1 MGWWGKIGFV
11 FCFVL
16 LLYIKRGIGQ
26 EVFVAPADGG
36 IEALLDELA
45 IDRIISLNSVAKPYS
60 RDFMAYKLS
69 EALKRDSLLSTRQKR
84 EVLFYLGDFSQ
95 DRGCLPAAGSK
106 DGGLRM
112 EKRLFCYDPIR
123 FNVNGKGF
131 FLSVRPVGGYT
142 QYYNNNGAFYSATA
156 GTGLIASLGK
166 HFACA
171 ASISRTFEN
180 CILSEPN
187 YFTSQPGGKWYK
199 NADGSGSF
207 IEWTGQFTWSWKW
220 GSLGV
225 YKDHFLWGDGYHGA
239 SYFSG
244 KAPAFPFV
252 KLHVKPAKWIE
263 FTYLHAWLDNSVEDF
278 TAVNEIS
285 QFPVASSISK
295 HIAANLLT
303 LTPWRGF
310 DFSFGN
316 SIVYDGSVQLAY
328 LTPVFFYKSVDHTL
342 SATSIDNENS
352 QFFIDISSR
361 QIKHLRLFLSLYV
374 DEFKTS
380 RIWTKGEHNF
390 LSWKGGMC
398 LSNFPFRNI
407 SLTVEGTRTLPSTY
421 QHYIPT
427 VTFASDGYNLGNY
440 LRDNSQE
447 IYVALGYKP
456 ISRLSLTLRYLFA
469 EHGDEFQY
477 GLVPYPTKLPVL
489 QNISWQDE
497 VIGLN
502 ATYSLLNGMAVF
514 VDCQYSGMKGDVRF
528 APQVLWGT
536 TQTMSAGLKVGF

>member
-1 MGWWGKIGFV
+1 MGFWGKIGFV
-11 FCFVL
+11 FCFGFLMVFN
-16 LLYIKRGIGQ
+16 RGIGQ

-36 IEALLDELA
+36 IEGLLDELA
-45 IDRIISLNSVAKPYS
+45 IDRIISLNSVAKPYA
-60 RDFMAYKLS
+60 REFIAYKLA
-69 EALKRDSLLSTRQKR
+69 EALKKDSLLSPRQK
-84 EVLFYLGDFSQ
+84 EEALFYLGNFTENGGRKSEVGGQ
-95 DRGCLPAAGSK
+95 KSVRGCGF
-106 DGGLRM
+106 D
-112 EKRLFCYDPIR
+112 YDPIS
-123 FNVNGKGF
+123 FNGNDKGF

-142 QYYNNNGAFYSATA
+142 QSYNNHGAFYSATA
-156 GTGLIASLGK
+156 GTGFMASLGK
-166 HFACA
+166 NFSCA
-171 ASISRTFEN
+171 GSISRTFEN
-180 CILSEPN
+180 CILSEPD

-199 NADGSGSF
+199 YADGSGTF
-207 IEWTGQFTWSWKW
+207 IEWTGQFVWSWKW
-220 GSLGV
+220 GSFGV
-225 YKDHFLWGDGYHGA
+225 YKDHFSWGDAYHGA

-244 KAPAFPFV
+244 KAPAFPFI
-252 KLHVKPAKWIE
+252 KFHAKPAKWME
-263 FTYLHAWLDNSVEDF
+263 FTFIHAWLDNSMEDF

-285 QFPVASSISK
+285 QFPIASSISK

-303 LTPWRGF
+303 FIPWRGL
-310 DFSFGN
+310 DLSFGN
-316 SIVYDGSVQLAY
+316 SIVYDGQVQLAY

-352 QFFIDISSR
+352 QLFIDISSR

-374 DEFKTS
+374 DEFKMS
-380 RIWTKGEHNF
+380 RIFTKDEHNF

-398 LSNFPFRNI
+398 LSNFPIRNV

-456 ISRLSLTLRYLFA
+456 VKRLSLSLSYVYA

-477 GLVPYPTKLPVL
+477 GLVPDPTKLPVL

-497 VIGLN
+497 IIGLN
-502 ATYSLLNGMAVF
+502 ASYSLVNGMAVF
-514 VDCQYSGMKGDVRF
+514 VDCQYSVMKGDVRF

-536 TQTMSAGLKVGF
+536 TQTMSAGMKVGF